1 MNYTQTWLEDP
12 ASIRGILV
20 EATVLDIAGTYGT
33 AGTEVVIYLSNVG
46 YTSSDATVTYLPY
59 LTGNIQTTE
68 SLSIDN
74 TLSMSFGDIQINNL
88 NGELDSWLDS
98 TKFIWVNRPIK
109 VYLGDPRWNLL
120 NLAAIQNTA
129 TGGFE
134 KVFDGIIGDID
145 SSSREYLNIK
155 VRDKLEK
162 LNVPATDSTVGTLG
176 TYGTWV
182 NGQTNQDSIIPLIFG
197 EVFNISPMLID
208 PSQLEYYIN
217 NGPTELV
224 IEIRDNGAPIYTDA
238 SIYGNNQDTRPQGV
252 TVDLTTGKFKLLKA
266 PIGTITASLQGI
278 KKSIN
283 LDTGA
288 LVTGTYINNIANL
301 VALLVTQYGPSATR
315 LTTSDVDWANFKAFS
330 INANNIHPT
339 GTAVTDRSNILI
351 VCQNML
357 ASANAQ
363 LFMSRKGL
371 LQILQLGIYTSDPV
385 VTITDNNILNH
396 TLQISNRTE
405 VVAAT
410 KIGYCKNYTQQTGL
424 ALSLPA
430 AHTTMFNEEW
440 STSSIT
446 DTAVQSTYKLDV
458 SPVQKDTNLINATGA
473 TALAT
478 RLNNYFK
485 VPRTVYSFVGTS
497 TLLSLKLG
505 QQVTLVHNRFGL
517 ESGKTGQVISLS
529 PNWQAG
535 TINVEVII

>member
-1 MNYTQTWLEDP
+1 MNYTQAWLEDP
-12 ASIRGILV
+12 SSIRGILV
-20 EATVLDIAGTYGT
+20 EATVLNVTT
-33 AGTEVVIYLSNVG
+33 STEEVIYLSNIG

-98 TKFIWVNRPIK
+98 TKYIWVNRPIT
-109 VYLGDPRWNLL
+109 VYLGDPRWKLL
-120 NLAAIQNTA
+120 NLAAIRDTA
-129 TGGFE
+129 TDGFE

-145 SSSREYLNIK
+145 SSSREYLNLK
-155 VRDKLEK
+155 VRDKLER
-162 LNVPATDSTVGTLG
+162 LNVPATDITLG

-217 NGPTELV
+217 NGATELI
-224 IEIRDNGAPIYTDA
+224 IEIRDNGAPIYTD
-238 SIYGNNQDTRPQGV
+238 STVYTGTETRPNTV
-252 TVDLTTGKFKLLKA
+252 TIDLTTGKFKLQKT
-266 PIGTITASLQGI
+266 PIGTITASVQGI

-288 LVTGTYINNIANL
+288 LVTGTYVNNIANL
-301 VALLVTQYGPSATR
+301 VALLVTQYGPTGTR
-315 LTTSDVDWANFKAFS
+315 LTTSDVDWTNFKAFS
-330 INANNIHPT
+330 TNALNLQPT
-339 GTAVTDRSNILI
+339 GTAITDRSNILV
-351 VCQNML
+351 VCQNIL
-357 ASANAQ
+357 ASTNAQ

-371 LQILQLGIYTSDPV
+371 LQILQLGVYTSDTP

-396 TLQISNRTE
+396 SLQISNRTD
-405 VVAAT
+405 VIAAT
-410 KIGYCKNYTQQTGL
+410 KVGYCKNYTPQTAL

-430 AHTTMFNEEW
+430 AHTTMFNEDW
-440 STSSIT
+440 STSTIT
-446 DTAVQSTYKLDV
+446 DTTVQTRYKLDI
-458 SPVQKDTNLINATGA
+458 SPVQKDTNLLKASDA

-478 RLNNYFK
+478 RLNDYFK
-485 VPRTVYSFVGTS
+485 VPKTVYSFVGTS
-497 TLLSLKLG
+497 ALLSLKLG